1 MSSDTERRIRA
12 ECRDWLALLHSG
24 DASDDDRARFDAW
37 LQADHHHRRAY
48 DQLQL
53 IWQDIASLGQLKD
66 LEPVPPRRAERA
78 PPISRAPRRFAPFAA
93 AAAVAGL
100 AIAILWSQQ
109 QPVSQAPTT
118 AAILSEEYSTQLGE
132 VRAIQL
138 SDGSTL
144 TLGARSHAIV
154 QLGDTERRVQL
165 QQGEAYFEVAKD
177 AARPFYVL
185 APATAVRVVGT
196 RFDVRVGESH
206 VRVAVDEG
214 VVAVNDRP
222 AALTGGQRIDVLP
235 DGALTDVTQ
244 VDSSEVAAWREGRLI
259 YDGVTLAEVVADL
272 ARYRANVTLKSE
284 QAGKLRVTAGLRV
297 EQIDQFVDR
306 LPDILPVRVTRTPDA
321 IVIDGS

>member
-1 MSSDTERRIRA
+1 MSSELERRIRA

-24 DASDDDRARFDAW
+24 DASDDDRARFDVW

-53 IWQDIASLGQLKD
+53 IWQDIASLNHLKD
-66 LEPVPPRRAERA
+66 LEPVPPRPAE
-78 PPISRAPRRFAPFAA
+78 PPRPRSHAPRRFVPLAA

-100 AIAILWSQQ
+100 AITILWSQQ

-118 AAILSEEYSTQLGE
+118 AAMLTQEYSTQLGE
-132 VRAIQL
+132 VRAIAL

-177 AARPFYVL
+177 AARPFYVM

-196 RFDVRVGESH
+196 RFDVRVGASH

-222 AALTGGQRIDVLP
+222 AALTGGQRVDVLA
-235 DGALTDVTQ
+235 DGALSDVTQ
-244 VDSSEVAAWREGRLI
+244 VDGSEVAAWREGRLI
-259 YDGVTLAEVVADL
+259 YDGVTLAEVVSDL

-297 EQIDQFVDR
+297 DQIDQFVDR

-321 IVIDGS
+321 ITVDLR

>member
-1 MSSDTERRIRA
+1 MSSNIESRIRA

-24 DASDDDRARFDAW
+24 DASDDDRTRFDAW
-37 LQADHHHRRAY
+37 LQADPHHRRAY

-53 IWQDIASLGQLKD
+53 IWQDIASLSHLKD
-66 LEPVPPRRAERA
+66 LEPLPSRPAELAR
-78 PPISRAPRRFAPFAA
+78 PLSRAPRRFVPLAA

-109 QPVSQAPTT
+109 QPASQAPTT
-118 AAILSEEYSTQLGE
+118 AAIITQEYSTQLGE

-144 TLGARSHAIV
+144 TLGARSHVLV

-214 VVAVNDRP
+214 VVAVNNQP
-222 AALTGGQRIDVLP
+222 AALTGGQRIDVLA

-259 YDGVTLAEVVADL
+259 YNGVTLAEVVSDL
-272 ARYRANVTLKSE
+272 ARYRANVTLNSE

-306 LPDILPVRVTRTPDA
+306 LPDILPVRVTRTPDR
-321 IVIDGS
+321 ITIDGG